1 MSRLTLRLPETL
13 HHQLVHL
20 AEGEGVSLNQY
31 ITYALTRQVSLAYS
45 IQPVAEDAAQQ
56 QKEFA
61 VLLQALKQGSSD
73 EVKSILA
80 ERESAEPEGALSTEV
95 VDRVQRVFE
104 KFL

>member
-13 HHQLVHL
+13 HHQLVRL

-45 IQPVAEDAAQQ
+45 IQPPAEDTVQQ

-61 VLLQALKQGSSD
+61 ALLQALKQGSSD
-73 EVKSILA
+73 EVKAILA
-80 ERESAEPEGALSTEV
+80 ERESVEPEDALSAAVT
-95 VDRVQRVFE
+95 DRFQQRIKE
-104 KFL
+104 YS